1 MALATSVPKSF
12 QEALHQLEAVRA
24 ELKMAEGRNREQ
36 AEIVTD
42 LLLAIGTRQSCPK
55 CGAPA
60 FWVKLRGNGAAVLYN
75 ANGSQH
81 WPRCPQTAPPPAL
94 AVASGE

>member
-1 MALATSVPKSF
+1 MDLALSVPKTIS
-12 QEALHQLEAVRA
+12 EAMHQLQTLRA
-24 ELKMAEGRNREQ
+24 ELKMAEDRNREQ
-36 AEIVTD
+36 SEIVID

-81 WPRCPQTAPPPAL
+81 WPKCPQTAPPPAL
-94 AVASGE
+94 ATA

>member
-1 MALATSVPKSF
+1 MDLAISVPKSLP
-12 QEALHQLEAVRA
+12 EAMRQLEALQA
-24 ELKMAEGRNREQ
+24 ELKMAEDHNREQ

-60 FWVKLRGNGAAVLYN
+60 FWVKLRGNGAAILYN
-75 ANGSQH
+75 VDGSQH
-81 WPRCPQTAPPPAL
+81 WPRCRQTSPPPVL